1 MPEKLW
7 KKVQREHHKRMG
19 GQGRCSYR
27 YEDGPDSVPLP
38 WLVVESKSVQE
49 FPKKYVEAL
58 QEIVR
63 QATDLF
69 ADELRHLNR
78 DVTGKYSI
86 TKLKKID
93 AVRGRLG
100 IVRYHVTGTRYD
112 EDVIMIRAKDFEE
125 WFL

>member
-1 MPEKLW
+1 MPEPLW

-63 QATDLF
+63 QATLKAKD
-69 ADELRHLNR
+69 LRHLNENVNLSMTETPE
-78 DVTGKYSI
+78 DNSVIYHEK
-86 TKLKKID
+86 
-93 AVRGRLG
+93 LG
-100 IVRYHVTGTRYD
+100 IVRYHVSGTRYD
-112 EDVIMIRAKDFEE
+112 DDVNMIRAKDFEE